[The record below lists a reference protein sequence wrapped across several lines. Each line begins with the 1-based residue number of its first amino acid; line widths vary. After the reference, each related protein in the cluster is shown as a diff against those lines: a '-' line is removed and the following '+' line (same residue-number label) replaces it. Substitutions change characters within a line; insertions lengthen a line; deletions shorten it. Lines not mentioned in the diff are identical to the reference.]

1 MRGIEELERT
11 TVVLDDLE
19 LLDRNL
25 VECCTDEPLPQL
37 PWRMTS
43 NVRFSNPLERKT

>member
-19 LLDRNL
+19 LLGTL
-25 VECCTDEPLPQL
+25 SPL
-37 PWRMTS
+37 S
-43 NVRFSNPLERKT
+43 PLSTTPSEYF

>member
-19 LLDRNL
+19 LLGTLSYIVLMNHYPSYPG
-25 VECCTDEPLPQL
+25 V
-37 PWRMTS
+37 
-43 NVRFSNPLERKT
+43 